1 MDGLFADIRQA
12 LRGLRRSPGYAIA
25 AIGILAVGL
34 AANTAVFSVA
44 DAVLFRPLTYL
55 RAQELVELNEVIPQY
70 SRLYPR
76 IPVNARHY
84 FEWRQRCR
92 SFADLAIMGDSGSIG
107 LTADDGPPERLG
119 VARVSANFLP
129 LLGVHPLLG
138 RNFNDEEDRP
148 GNDRVVVITDR
159 LWRRRFHG
167 DPSIVNRNITLN
179 GSPHLVIGVL
189 APAFRFPRPDAL
201 SPLWNGSALNVDV
214 FKPVAFDRAKL
225 HSVGEFNYVVI
236 ARLRPNVTREQA
248 YADLDSVQDA
258 LTKEFSTSAM
268 TLRADVTPLQEQIV
282 SGSRRGLLVL
292 LAAIGAVL
300 LIMCVN
306 LGNLMLARATA
317 RSRET
322 AVRVAL
328 GARPWRIVRQ
338 ALSESVMISLFG
350 GALGLALAF
359 ATVRA
364 LVLTA
369 PVDLP
374 RLDEVHVDYRALLF
388 AFSTAL
394 AAGLLFGLAPAWRA
408 ALSEPQ
414 DALRSG
420 GRSATTSR
428 HGLRVSEL
436 LVMIEVALSAA
447 LLVAAGL
454 LVGSFLRIL
463 GADQGFHADNVLT
476 VSLNLSGSKYRDDK
490 QRNAFFD
497 RLLPAIQYLP
507 GVESAGLISALPL
520 QGETWVD
527 MITRDDDHRPMF
539 QRPVAN
545 YRMISPDYFRSMA
558 IPIRRGRAFEP
569 ADRNR
574 QVYIVS
580 DSTAAKIWPG
590 EDAIG
595 KHCRKS
601 DEKQPFG
608 EVVGI
613 VADTRT
619 SMKGEPPLMVY
630 IPYWKNPQSGGSL
643 TVRTIHNPAA
653 IAGAVRGAI
662 WSIDSALPIPE
673 MKTMRQILYESVS
686 QRRFQTMLL
695 AGFALGALLL
705 AAVGVYGV
713 ISYSVNRRRNEIGIR
728 MALGAGAGDVRSMV
742 LRQGMR
748 PVAAGLALGIACA
761 LALGRLLQS
770 LLFEMRPSNPVV
782 LGSVGMVL
790 SAAAALACFAPARR
804 ATRVDPATALRYD

>member
-1 MDGLFADIRQA
+1 MDGLLADIRQA
-12 LRGLRRSPGYAIA
+12 LRGLSRSPGYTIA
-25 AIGILAVGL
+25 AVGILAIGL

-55 RAQELVELNEVIPQY
+55 RPQELVELSEVIPQY
-70 SRLYPR
+70 SRLYPH

-92 SFADLAIMGDSGSIG
+92 SFADLAIMGDSGSIN

-148 GNDRVVVITDR
+148 GNDRVVVITDG
-159 LWRRRFHG
+159 LWRRRFHA

-179 GSPHLVIGVL
+179 GTPHRVIGVF
-189 APAFRFPRPDAL
+189 APWFRFPRPDAL
-201 SPLWNGSALNVDV
+201 SPIGGPSMNVDL
-214 FKPVAFDRAKL
+214 FKPVAFDRGKL
-225 HSVGEFNYVVI
+225 KPVGEFNYVVL
-236 ARLRPNVTREQA
+236 ARLRPNVTRDQA
-248 YADLDSVQDA
+248 YADLNSVQEV

-282 SGSRRGLLVL
+282 SGSRRGLLTL
-292 LAAIGAVL
+292 LIAIGAVL

-306 LGNLMLARATA
+306 LGNLMLARAAA

-322 AVRVAL
+322 AVRIAL

-338 ALSESVMISLFG
+338 ALSESVAISMCG
-350 GALGLALAF
+350 GAFGLALAY
-359 ATVRA
+359 AAVRV
-364 LVLTA
+364 LVVTA
-369 PVDLP
+369 PVDIP
-374 RLDEVHVDYRALLF
+374 RLDEAHVDYRALLF

-394 AAGLLFGLAPAWRA
+394 AAGLLFGLAPAWRSA
-408 ALSEPQ
+408 RSEPQ
-414 DALRSG
+414 DALRAG

-436 LVMIEVALSAA
+436 LVTVEVALSAA

-476 VSLNLSGSKYRDDK
+476 VNLNLSGSKYREDK

-497 RLLPAIQYLP
+497 RLLLAIQSLP
-507 GVESAGLISALPL
+507 GVKAAGLISALPL

-545 YRMISPDYFRSMA
+545 YRMISPDYFKAME

-569 ADRNR
+569 ADQNR
-574 QVYIVS
+574 QVFIVS
-580 DSTAAKIWPG
+580 ESTAARIWPG
-590 EDAIG
+590 EEAVG
-595 KHCRKS
+595 KHFRKS
-601 DEKQPFG
+601 NDKDPLS
-608 EVVGI
+608 EVVGV

-619 SMKGEPPLMVY
+619 SMKGEAPLMVY
-630 IPYWKNPQSGGSL
+630 MPYWKNPQGGGSL
-643 TVRTIHNPAA
+643 AVRSTRDPAS
-653 IAGAVRGAI
+653 IAGAIRNAI

-673 MKTMRQILYESVS
+673 MKTMRQVLYESVS

-705 AAVGVYGV
+705 AAIGIYGV

-728 MALGAGAGDVRSMV
+728 MALGAAASDVRNMV

-748 PVAAGLALGIACA
+748 PVAAGLVAGIACA
-761 LALGRLLQS
+761 LALGRLLQA
-770 LLFEMRPSNPVV
+770 LLFEMHASNPIVLASVAIV
-782 LGSVGMVL
+782 LG
-790 SAAAALACFAPARR
+790 AAATLACFAPARR